1 MKPKK
6 VLTPE
11 ERAVH
16 KKHALI
22 RTLVIDVL
30 VIVVSTAILGVS
42 IWKWFAIGGRSSAVG
57 GHVVPWGIGISAT
70 GLAGSI
76 VKAYLLSAHAHFKA
90 RELKTREP
98 KVKLTK
104 EQKKIQKIVARK
116 QLLAAETAEV
126 DKLLHKIKEANG
138 IQ

>member
-1 MKPKK
+1 MKSKK

-42 IWKWFAIGGRSSAVG
+42 I
-57 GHVVPWGIGISAT
+57 
-70 GLAGSI
+70 
-76 VKAYLLSAHAHFKA
+76 
-90 RELKTREP
+90 
-98 KVKLTK
+98 
-104 EQKKIQKIVARK
+104 
-116 QLLAAETAEV
+116 
-126 DKLLHKIKEANG
+126 
-138 IQ
+138 